1 MPSLRTSQELSSG
14 EEPSD
19 LGLVRLVAAGDEAA
33 LRAVIARHGGLV
45 FGLARRV
52 IGDPTLAEEAA
63 QDCFVALW
71 KAPERFD
78 PERGALRDYLA
89 GIVKKKAID
98 VLRRERHRSRLVYD
112 VVDRPWPAE
121 SESVDT
127 HDLVRSSLEKL
138 SSLQREAI
146 FLAYFAGLT
155 YKEVA
160 ETLAIPEGTA
170 KTRLRDGL
178 LRLRVVMGSVTA
190 A

>member
-1 MPSLRTSQELSSG
+1 M
-14 EEPSD
+14 
-19 LGLVRLVAAGDEAA
+19 
-33 LRAVIARHGGLV
+33 
-45 FGLARRV
+45 
-52 IGDPTLAEEAA
+52 
-63 QDCFVALW
+63 
-71 KAPERFD
+71 
-78 PERGALRDYLA
+78 
-89 GIVKKKAID
+89 
-98 VLRRERHRSRLVYD
+98 YD
-112 VVDRPWPAE
+112 VVDRPSPPE

>member
-1 MPSLRTSQELSSG
+1 MSSLMTDQGLNVGVET
-14 EEPSD
+14 SD
-19 LGLVRLVAAGDEAA
+19 LGLVRLVAAGEEDA
-33 LRAVIARHGGLV
+33 LRTVMARHGGLV

-52 IGDPTLAEEAA
+52 LGDPTLAEEAA

-112 VVDRPWPAE
+112 VVDRPSPPE
-121 SESVDT
+121 SESVET

-138 SSLQREAI
+138 PSLQREAI
-146 FLAYFAGLT
+146 FLAYFAGFT

-178 LRLRVVMGSVTA
+178 LRLRAVMGSVTA